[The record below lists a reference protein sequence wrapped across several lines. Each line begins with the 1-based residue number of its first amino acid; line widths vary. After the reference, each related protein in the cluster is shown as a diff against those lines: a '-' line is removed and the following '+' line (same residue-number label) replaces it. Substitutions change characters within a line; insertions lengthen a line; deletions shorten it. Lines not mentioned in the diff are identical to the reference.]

1 VRENLAALKN
11 AQTCDQDNE
20 RSLLLA
26 CARTSLDT
34 TCSERIRA
42 LVRQSLNWER
52 LGHTAVDHGIFPLLY
67 RALSRD
73 VPDAIPRATLNIW
86 QEIFSRNVAH
96 NLYLVH
102 ALGDIMSLL
111 EGQGI
116 RAIPYKGPPLA
127 ITVYGDLT
135 LRWAGDLDLLVHPR
149 DYERIKSVLFSEGYQ
164 TKHFH
169 WYESEFLHP
178 TRVGSLDIHRG
189 AVPRRYRFLLR
200 FDELWERR
208 MTMDAPSHQI
218 SFSTFCFEDLLI
230 ILSLELIKDIARPPW
245 LRLVK
250 ITDIAELMSRIGI
263 TDWSSFI
270 DRLRYV
276 GLHRVVYFALLAAYR
291 MYGTPLPADI
301 LPKLKR
307 EPRLSHLVDEA
318 ILLLFL
324 EDRCRQDTYFHE
336 FKTILSMHGS
346 WRNKAVVSAYFIS
359 AKARSYASRFR
370 KR

>member
-111 EGQGI
+111 EGARDPRNPLQGSAA
-116 RAIPYKGPPLA
+116 RNHGLWRFNSTLGRGP
-127 ITVYGDLT
+127 
-135 LRWAGDLDLLVHPR
+135 
-149 DYERIKSVLFSEGYQ
+149 S
-164 TKHFH
+164 
-169 WYESEFLHP
+169 
-178 TRVGSLDIHRG
+178 SLG
-189 AVPRRYRFLLR
+189 
-200 FDELWERR
+200 
-208 MTMDAPSHQI
+208 T
-218 SFSTFCFEDLLI
+218 
-230 ILSLELIKDIARPPW
+230 
-245 LRLVK
+245 
-250 ITDIAELMSRIGI
+250 
-263 TDWSSFI
+263 SS
-270 DRLRYV
+270 RLR
-276 GLHRVVYFALLAAYR
+276 AYQ
-291 MYGTPLPADI
+291 I
-301 LPKLKR
+301 
-307 EPRLSHLVDEA
+307 
-318 ILLLFL
+318 
-324 EDRCRQDTYFHE
+324 C
-336 FKTILSMHGS
+336 
-346 WRNKAVVSAYFIS
+346 AV
-359 AKARSYASRFR
+359 
-370 KR
+370 